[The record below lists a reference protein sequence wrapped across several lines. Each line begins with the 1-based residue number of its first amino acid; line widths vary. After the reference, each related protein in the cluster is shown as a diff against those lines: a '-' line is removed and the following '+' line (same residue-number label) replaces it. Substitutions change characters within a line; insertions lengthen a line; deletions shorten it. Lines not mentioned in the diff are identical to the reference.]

1 MNAAAA
7 ELDRLLTAATGA
19 DPAID
24 RAVAAL
30 FGDEIGAARGWS
42 GSVEEC
48 VRLLHRV
55 LPGWSWHV
63 GWAPSGVVPYA
74 RLRRGEERISAEG
87 PSVPIAL
94 LRAILA
100 ARRGERDPPAVA
112 PELPPW
118 RRPAGGAPAG

>member
-1 MNAAAA
+1 MDDAAA
-7 ELDRLLTAATGA
+7 ELDRLLAEATGA

-24 RAVAAL
+24 RAVAAR
-30 FGDEIGAARGWS
+30 FGADGGTEEGWS
-42 GSVEEC
+42 GSVEAC

-74 RLRRGEERISAEG
+74 RLRHGQERISAEG
-87 PSVPIAL
+87 PTVPIAL

-112 PELPPW
+112 PEPPPW
-118 RRPAGGAPAG
+118 RRPAGGAPAA